1 MCIENKKKTSFQ
13 WLRWS
18 ASRKSWKCAMLPS
31 WWLDEKRVPALLL
44 NILLLYCCCYGA
56 FSWMKRQAN
65 RSNREKKVHTISLYR
80 NFRTLQSICSVC
92 WVELSL
98 GYEIVVVFFSSFF
111 FCCWLLCLSFFRS
124 FCHSSSACW
133 YAATTLFPN
142 DMHDIRYLVWFGFYS
157 QKVEFRTTTSIPAIN
172 MH

>member
-18 ASRKSWKCAMLPS
+18 ASRKSWKCAMLLS

-98 GYEIVVVFFSSFF
+98 GYEIVVVFF
-111 FCCWLLCLSFFRS
+111 LLSFFAVGYFACLFFVLFAIVQALVDMLLPRFS
-124 FCHSSSACW
+124 QTICMTFGIWYGLVFIRRKLSSEQRQA
-133 YAATTLFPN
+133 Y
-142 DMHDIRYLVWFGFYS
+142 R
-157 QKVEFRTTTSIPAIN
+157 R
-172 MH
+172 